1 MNMKAI
7 YEIPKLY
14 GLFKNGKVAKFSD
27 DIDNLFATWSKLRD
41 DGHEYEVRLVAKN
54 IKQNVYGS
62 NEQPAKMFNADGTH
76 RRDLQISAAIGDA
89 FERAGIQHNEVDWTS
104 DWEWK
109 TQKRI
114 DKINGMD

>member
-1 MNMKAI
+1 MKYK

-14 GLFKNGKVAKFSD
+14 CLFKNGKAAKFSN

-54 IKQNVYGS
+54 LTQNVSGTIGTPKGL
-62 NEQPAKMFNADGTH
+62 NPDGTK
-76 RRDLQISAAIGDA
+76 RRDLSISKAIGEA
-89 FERAGIQHNEVDWTS
+89 CERLGIMYNEVDWTS

-109 TQKRI
+109 TQNRI
-114 DKINGMD
+114 DKINDMG

>member
-1 MNMKAI
+1 MNYK

-54 IKQNVYGS
+54 LTAKCLWQQRAN
-62 NEQPAKMFNADGTH
+62 QPRCLMPDGTQQK
-76 RRDLQISAAIGDA
+76 RSFQISAAIGDA
-89 FERAGIQHNEVDWTS
+89 FERARHSCTTKSTGLAIG
-104 DWEWK
+104 
-109 TQKRI
+109 
-114 DKINGMD
+114 NGKLKSASTK